1 MTEAEWN
8 LTPSFSFSIR
18 TFFRATFLPVC
29 LCFAL
34 NTSLLRGEK
43 NTENFY
49 YSLVIAGGRYQCW
62 TETLSLKVLH
72 FGPRVFEFK
81 ATGVAPRDA
90 AVAEPVT
97 ATTQNTRSSK

>member
-1 MTEAEWN
+1 MESY
-8 LTPSFSFSIR
+8 P
-18 TFFRATFLPVC
+18 FFLVLHQDFLQSHFLASLSVLCFEHLPV
-29 LCFAL
+29 AG
-34 NTSLLRGEK
+34 GE